1 MGGRRLRIN
10 KRVLAEKWEP
20 RFDTAQTEC
29 NLTMGNQCVVR
40 LIGSCR
46 GMGEGNGTP
55 LQCSCLENPRDG
67 ESGRLPSMGLHR
79 VGHDWSDLAA
89 AAAAGGCASLP
100 IFCPSVWLC
109 PALSHLL
116 GSAAVQEHVSGMDP
130 LSCWHRNPCP
140 SKMKYWYCQPV
151 FLDAYFIRD
160 CRKEEI
166 VLKIIYFLLQELFVS
181 YVMFRWLLHSIYHS
195 IK

>member
-1 MGGRRLRIN
+1 
-10 KRVLAEKWEP
+10 
-20 RFDTAQTEC
+20 
-29 NLTMGNQCVVR
+29 MGNQCIVSLLAAAGGWEKAMAPQSTVLAWR
-40 LIGSCR
+40 IP
-46 GMGEGNGTP
+46 GMGEPGG
-55 LQCSCLENPRDG
+55 
-67 ESGRLPSMGLHR
+67 LPSMGSHR
-79 VGHDWSDLAA
+79 VGHDWIDLA
-89 AAAAGGCASLP
+89 AAAAGGCVSPP

-116 GSAAVQEHVSGMDP
+116 GSAAVQEHVSGTDP

-166 VLKIIYFLLQELFVS
+166 VLKIIYFLLQELFAS